1 MKRTLRYKEREI
13 VNADQDQMLN
23 TFEGGVEYMPS
34 YRRNW
39 VYIGVREFEFYAIQ
53 SNSNGKTH
61 TVGDINVTGFAYYER
76 IFG

>member
-1 MKRTLRYKEREI
+1 
-13 VNADQDQMLN
+13 
-23 TFEGGVEYMPS
+23 MPC

-76 IFG
+76 IFGQYMSTPEDINVRVT